1 MDGSHAEGKVK
12 PMSVLGLSIILMA
25 VVAGSALV
33 SALIAES
40 AAGAPTSRRFDG
52 AGMVPAAPAEA
63 LRCRPKLL
71 PKCPHGQK
79 RVCLATKGSCCVK
92 FGCQPQTR

>member
-1 MDGSHAEGKVK
+1 MK

-25 VVAGSALV
+25 VVAFGGLI

-40 AAGAPTSRRFDG
+40 AAGAPTSRRFEG
-52 AGMVPAAPAEA
+52 ARMVPAAPAEM

-79 RVCLATKGSCCVK
+79 RICLATKGTCCVK
-92 FGCQPQTR
+92 FGCQPQAR